1 MNKKYIN
8 QIELLMPLGLQML
21 NCLYEIHCNLEEFC

>member
-21 NCLYEIHCNLEEFC
+21 SCLYEIHYNLEEFC